1 MERDSKE
8 AGIELAWVGVPLRK
22 RLEVALTVP
31 VPCEILR
38 LLNGFSATTTGES

>member
-8 AGIELAWVGVPLRK
+8 AGIELAWVGAPLRK
-22 RLEVALTVP
+22 HLAETATMP

-38 LLNGFSATTTGES
+38 LLDGFAVGRTGES